1 MVTEEGKAEKG
12 AKKDLS
18 FESSLSKLENIVR
31 TLEVGDVRLE
41 EALRLFEEGSE
52 LSKRCLAELDRI
64 QKKLEKLQVVDGLVV
79 RTPLEESVAGLG
91 AVGNAPPKTSGE
103 EE

>member
-1 MVTEEGKAEKG
+1 MR
-12 AKKDLS
+12 
-18 FESSLSKLENIVR
+18 FEDALSKLENIVR

-64 QKKLEKLQVVDGLVV
+64 QKKLEKLQVVNGRVV
-79 RTPLEESVAGLG
+79 RTPLEESVAGSG
-91 AVGNAPPKTSGE
+91 VIGDASPRAPQE

>member
-1 MVTEEGKAEKG
+1 M
-12 AKKDLS
+12 S
-18 FESSLSKLENIVR
+18 FEESLSKLENIVR

-64 QKKLEKLQVVDGLVV
+64 QKKLEKLQVVDGKVV
-79 RTPLEESVAGLG
+79 RTPLEESVAGCG
-91 AVGNAPPKTSGE
+91 AISTAPPRPSQE

>member
-1 MVTEEGKAEKG
+1 M
-12 AKKDLS
+12 S
-18 FESSLSKLENIVR
+18 FEESLSKLENIVR

-52 LSKRCLAELDRI
+52 LSKRCLSELDKI
-64 QKKLEKLQVVDGLVV
+64 QRKLEKLQVVDGKVV
-79 RTPLEESVAGLG
+79 RTPLEESVAGRG
-91 AVGNAPPKTSGE
+91 AAGNAPPGPAQE

>member
-1 MVTEEGKAEKG
+1 M
-12 AKKDLS
+12 S
-18 FESSLSKLENIVR
+18 FEDSLSKLENIVR

-52 LSKRCLAELDRI
+52 LSKRCLAELDKI
-64 QKKLEKLQVVDGLVV
+64 QKKLERLQVVKGRVI
-79 RTPLEESVAGLG
+79 RTPLEESVAGCT
-91 AVGNAPPKTSGE
+91 AVGNAPPRPSKE

>member
-1 MVTEEGKAEKG
+1 M
-12 AKKDLS
+12 S
-18 FESSLSKLENIVR
+18 FEESLSKLENIVR

-52 LSKRCLAELDRI
+52 LSKRCLSELDKI
-64 QKKLEKLQVVDGLVV
+64 QRKLEKLQVVDGKVV
-79 RTPLEESVAGLG
+79 RTPLEESVSGGRAAGTAMPG
-91 AVGNAPPKTSGE
+91 PSQE

>member
-1 MVTEEGKAEKG
+1 
-12 AKKDLS
+12 
-18 FESSLSKLENIVR
+18 VR

-52 LSKRCLAELDRI
+52 LSKRCLAELDKI
-64 QKKLEKLQVVDGLVV
+64 QKKLEKLQVVDGKVV
-79 RTPLEESVAGLG
+79 RTPLEESVAGG
-91 AVGNAPPKTSGE
+91 RAAGTAAPRPSQE

>member
-1 MVTEEGKAEKG
+1 M
-12 AKKDLS
+12 S
-18 FESSLSKLENIVR
+18 FEESLSKLENIVR

-52 LSKRCLAELDRI
+52 LSKRCLSELDKI
-64 QKKLEKLQVVDGLVV
+64 QRKLEKLQVVDGKVA
-79 RTPLEESVAGLG
+79 RTPLEESVAGGG
-91 AVGNAPPKTSGE
+91 AVGTAPPGPAQE

>member
-1 MVTEEGKAEKG
+1 
-12 AKKDLS
+12 LS
-18 FESSLSKLENIVR
+18 FEDSLSKLENIVR

-52 LSKRCLAELDRI
+52 LSKRCLAELDKI
-64 QKKLEKLQVVDGLVV
+64 QKKLEKLQVVNGRVI
-79 RTPLEESVAGLG
+79 RTPLEESVAGCN
-91 AVGNAPPKTSGE
+91 AAGNAPPRPSKE

>member
-1 MVTEEGKAEKG
+1 M
-12 AKKDLS
+12 S
-18 FESSLSKLENIVR
+18 FEESLSKLENIVR

-52 LSKRCLAELDRI
+52 LSKRCLAELDKI
-64 QKKLEKLQVVDGLVV
+64 QKKLEKLQVVNGRVL
-79 RTPLEESVAGLG
+79 RTPLEESVAGCS
-91 AVGNAPPKTSGE
+91 AVGNAPPRASKE